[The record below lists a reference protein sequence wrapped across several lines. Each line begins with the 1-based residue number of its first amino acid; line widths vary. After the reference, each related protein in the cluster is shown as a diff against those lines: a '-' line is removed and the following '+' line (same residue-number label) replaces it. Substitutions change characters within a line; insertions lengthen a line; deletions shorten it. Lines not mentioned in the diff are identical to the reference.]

1 MKLMNTRTYTIR
13 FTVIV
18 VATVLLLSTGI
29 NAGEAQDR
37 EPTLGK
43 LTLEGQSITR
53 IILLHKETGQPEEF
67 RRPEQSIELPVG
79 QYRVQEV
86 HLEGGYVNSR
96 LISAEHYLI
105 RIGTDEPATL
115 KIGGPLKPTVKMER
129 QGRQL
134 VMTYALVGV
143 SGEQY
148 TGGDTTTPPTFTV
161 YRGDKII
168 ASDTFEYG

>member
-1 MKLMNTRTYTIR
+1 MNTRTYTIR
-13 FTVIV
+13 FAIAV
-18 VATVLLLSTGI
+18 VANVLLPGI
-29 NAGEAQDR
+29 GGNVGEAQNQ
-37 EPTLGK
+37 ELVLGK
-43 LTLEGQSITR
+43 LNLEGQSITR
-53 IILLHKETGQPEEF
+53 MILQHKETGQPEEF

-86 HLEGGYVNSR
+86 HLEGGYVHSR
-96 LISAEHYLI
+96 LASAEPCPI
-105 RIGTDEPATL
+105 RIGTDAPATL
-115 KIGGPLKPTVKMER
+115 KLGGPLKPTVKMER

-148 TGGDTTTPPTFTV
+148 TGVDTTNPPAFTV

>member
-1 MKLMNTRTYTIR
+1 MNTRIRTIR
-13 FTVIV
+13 FAITVV
-18 VATVLLLSTGI
+18 TTVLFTGIGI
-29 NAGEAQDR
+29 NAGEAQDQER
-37 EPTLGK
+37 VLGK
-43 LTLEGQSITR
+43 LNLEGQSITR
-53 IILLHKETGQPEEF
+53 MILQHKETGQPEEVF
-67 RRPEQSIELPVG
+67 RPEQSIELPVG
-79 QYRVQEV
+79 QYRVREV

-96 LISAEHYLI
+96 LTSAEPYLI

-115 KIGGPLKPTVKMER
+115 KLGGPLKPTIKMER

-143 SGEQY
+143 SAEQY
-148 TGGDTTTPPTFTV
+148 TGGDTTTPPAFTV